1 MMDISLRN
9 TLCAMIVCMCGCMV
23 LLGSCDSSVPS
34 GMTNGEET
42 CVADTDFV
50 APDTCW
56 LTEDEPLHY
65 VRIGAVGDIMVHDY
79 QMKKAYRSDSDT
91 FDFSPV
97 FSQMQSFLDA
107 NDLLIGNL
115 ETVFAGKGKGRKKD
129 VYGYASFP
137 YFNAPDCFAS
147 TLSEAGF
154 DLLATANNHTMDCYP
169 QGVSATLDLLDSLHI
184 LHHGTSRDSVERER
198 LCIVERNGVK
208 IGFCSYTYS
217 LNGVYVPKDKLY
229 MVNEFCKHD
238 KAKISGM
245 CDVVRRLKGAG
256 VDFTIAYLHCG
267 TEYQRRP
274 NKYQKMLADSLHKA
288 GCDLILMSHPHI
300 LQHMDVLPAS
310 DSAPRTLVAY
320 SLGNFISS
328 QVCRGEI
335 AKDIGALLQVDVK
348 KKKDSTYICGVSV
361 VPTYSFWRKKYIGV
375 MPVITAHDCP
385 DEVTALYTKDKKRI
399 REAYDDA
406 LEVLRGDMDSTL
418 WSVDKDCYR
427 LKW

>member
-1 MMDISLRN
+1 MWNKLQSNLQAIIIS
-9 TLCAMIVCMCGCMV
+9 AISGI
-23 LLGSCDSSVPS
+23 LLFSSCDLSAPYGKTSAGKGCAV
-34 GMTNGEET
+34 
-42 CVADTDFV
+42 DTDSV
-50 APDTCW
+50 APDTCL

-65 VRIGAVGDIMVHDY
+65 LRIGAVGDIMLHDY
-79 QMKKAYRSDSDT
+79 QMKKAYRPDSDT

-97 FSQMQSFLDA
+97 FRQIQSFLDA

-129 VYGYASFP
+129 VFGYASFP

-147 TLSEAGF
+147 TLVEAGF

-198 LCIVERNGVK
+198 LCIVERNGIK

-217 LNGVYVPKDKLY
+217 LNGVFVPKDKLF
-229 MVNEFCKHD
+229 MVNEFCNHD

-245 CDVVRRLKGAG
+245 CDVIRRLKGAG
-256 VDFTIAYLHCG
+256 ADFTVAYLHSG

-274 NKYQKMLADSLHKA
+274 NHYQTMLADSLHLA

-300 LQHMDVLPAS
+300 LQRMDILPAS
-310 DSAPRTLVAY
+310 DSTPRTLVAY

-335 AKDIGALLQVDVK
+335 AKDIGALLQVDIV
-348 KKKDSTYICGVSV
+348 KKKDSTFITGVSV
-361 VPTYSFWRKKYIGV
+361 VPTYSFWRTNYIGV
-375 MPVITAHDCP
+375 LPVITAHDCP
-385 DEVTALYTKDKKRI
+385 DEVVTLYPKDRKRV

-418 WSVDKDCYR
+418 WSVEEDCYR